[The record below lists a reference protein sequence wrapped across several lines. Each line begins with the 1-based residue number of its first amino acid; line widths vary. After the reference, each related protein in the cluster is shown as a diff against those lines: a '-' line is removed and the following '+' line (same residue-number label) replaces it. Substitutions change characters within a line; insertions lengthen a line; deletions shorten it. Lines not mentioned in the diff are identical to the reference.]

1 MPPATPQHSHEVSDE
16 EDGGD
21 MMDNVSYKLPSESI
35 LDISIMDCDLI
46 SLPYP
51 VEKTVNGAN
60 RKCAQK
66 KHNMT
71 SREDVEESLTEP
83 TPFKKV
89 IDERGKR

>member
-21 MMDNVSYKLPSESI
+21 M
-35 LDISIMDCDLI
+35 MDCDLI